1 MIIRTV
7 QISDLS
13 VIFAMNEAAVPHVNS
28 IPVSD
33 FERFIEI
40 SSYFMVVEDET
51 THPVGFMIVLGPKV
65 EYDSLNYQYFSET
78 YEAFDYVDRIVI
90 DESARGKGYGSALY
104 HSLMELSTQP
114 RITCEV
120 NIYPPNPDS
129 LKFHD
134 KLGFKE
140 IAQQQTEGGKKTV
153 SLQIWEEKDL

>member
-1 MIIRTV
+1 MNIRTV

-13 VIFAMNEAAVPHVNS
+13 AIFAMNEAAVPHVNS
-28 IPVSD
+28 IPLSGL
-33 FERFIEI
+33 ERFTKI
-40 SSYFMVVEDET
+40 SSYFMVVEDEAA
-51 THPVGFMIVLGPKV
+51 HPVGFMIVLEPGV

-78 YEAFDYVDRIVI
+78 YRAFDYVDRIVI
-90 DESARGKGYGSALY
+90 DETVRGKGYGSALY
-104 HSLMELSTQP
+104 NYLMEHSTQP

-129 LKFHD
+129 LKFHR

-153 SLQIWEEKDL
+153 SLQVWEEKDL